1 MVFKY
6 PLKKAQEDG
15 YFKPINFE
23 QVTAFDLKK
32 ADKMIAETAIRRLRA
47 ELDKGHILMARVEN
61 VKRAEQVYELYKSE
75 TDLKT
80 RSIAYGDRFRKSS
93 RSCAASAYIQG
104 VAHRCLCGYAWRGLR
119 SARA

>member
-1 MVFKY
+1 VFKY

-23 QVTAFDLKK
+23 QVTAFNLKK
-32 ADKMIAETAIRRLRA
+32 ADKEIAETAIRRLRA

-75 TDLKT
+75 TDLKPVQLHSGV
-80 RSIAYGDRFRKSS
+80 RLRKGP
-93 RSCAASAYIQG
+93 RSCAASADIQR
-104 VAHRCLCGYAWRGLR
+104 VAHRCLCRYAGRGLR
-119 SARA
+119 SA